1 MQVSTLKLTLLTAS
15 AAVFAAAFTFPA
27 IAKDRYG
34 RIHHGHHRHM
44 DRPLTVTK
52 RLHQGPVVATPDP
65 FRGPA
70 AIITA
75 PVAVGSAI
83 VSVPFRMAASLFPP
97 QGDPGSNPLVLI
109 GAPVHVVGQI
119 VQLPFYAVGSAF
131 GAPPAY
137 TY

>member
-15 AAVFAAAFTFPA
+15 AMAFAAASTLPA
-27 IAKDRYG
+27 AANYRYG
-34 RIHHGHHRHM
+34 RVHHGHHRHI

-52 RLHQGPVVATPDP
+52 RVHQAPVVATSDP
-65 FRGPA
+65 WHGPA

-97 QGDPGSNPLVLI
+97 QGDPRANPLVLI
-109 GAPVHVVGQI
+109 GAPVHVVGQF

-131 GAPPAY
+131 GAPPN